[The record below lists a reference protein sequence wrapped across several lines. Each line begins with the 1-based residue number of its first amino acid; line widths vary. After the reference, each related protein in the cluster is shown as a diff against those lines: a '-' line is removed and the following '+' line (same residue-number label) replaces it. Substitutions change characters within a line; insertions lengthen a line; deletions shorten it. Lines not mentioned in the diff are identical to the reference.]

1 MFKEYRD
8 YLRLIRFEHS
18 LMVAFTVLVGQAI
31 VEKSVGLHQ
40 LLPALGPALITAGA
54 FALNDV
60 FGYASDKANKRV
72 DRPLVAGK
80 ISRKNAWLAA
90 IIFYA
95 LGLLS
100 STLVNH
106 SAYTI
111 ALAFAVASLAY
122 DAFLKKI
129 PFAGNF
135 FIASTMSASFLYA
148 SAAVTGSLSEFSF
161 PILVFTAM
169 AFVAGVARELLLTL
183 RDVVGDRKAGMFTAP
198 MLLGSRWT
206 VMFSSV
212 LFSFAIALSLLPLL
226 QKFYWP
232 YAIFIVA
239 ADALFVASS
248 MRAFIDS
255 SPQSLQKIRNYT
267 LYALGLGLLA
277 FATLAWV

>member
-95 LGLLS
+95 LAYS

-111 ALAFAVASLAY
+111 ALAFAV
-122 DAFLKKI
+122 
-129 PFAGNF
+129 FACLRCVF
-135 FIASTMSASFLYA
+135 EKFRSQATFIASTMSASFLYA
-148 SAAVTGSLSEFSF
+148 SAAVTGSLSGFRL
-161 PILVFTAM
+161 ILVFTAM
-169 AFVAGVARELLLTL
+169 AFARAWRELL
-183 RDVVGDRKAGMFTAP
+183 
-198 MLLGSRWT
+198 
-206 VMFSSV
+206 
-212 LFSFAIALSLLPLL
+212 
-226 QKFYWP
+226 
-232 YAIFIVA
+232 
-239 ADALFVASS
+239 
-248 MRAFIDS
+248 
-255 SPQSLQKIRNYT
+255 
-267 LYALGLGLLA
+267 
-277 FATLAWV
+277 

>member
-1 MFKEYRD
+1 MYSIFKCFQQKLFRMFKEYRD

-95 LGLLS
+95 LAYS

-111 ALAFAVASLAY
+111 ALAFAVFACLRCVFEKFRSQAT
-122 DAFLKKI
+122 FLLRQQC
-129 PFAGNF
+129 PPRFC
-135 FIASTMSASFLYA
+135 
-148 SAAVTGSLSEFSF
+148 
-161 PILVFTAM
+161 
-169 AFVAGVARELLLTL
+169 TL
-183 RDVVGDRKAGMFTAP
+183 
-198 MLLGSRWT
+198 
-206 VMFSSV
+206 
-212 LFSFAIALSLLPLL
+212 
-226 QKFYWP
+226 Q
-232 YAIFIVA
+232 
-239 ADALFVASS
+239 
-248 MRAFIDS
+248 
-255 SPQSLQKIRNYT
+255 PQSPAR
-267 LYALGLGLLA
+267 
-277 FATLAWV
+277 FRVFV